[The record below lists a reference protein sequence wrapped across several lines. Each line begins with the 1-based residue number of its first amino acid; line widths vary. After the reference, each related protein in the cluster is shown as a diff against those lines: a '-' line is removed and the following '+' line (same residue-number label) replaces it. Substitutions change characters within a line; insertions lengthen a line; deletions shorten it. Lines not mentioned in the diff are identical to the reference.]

1 MRRKT
6 QPSLRHEQADLVRI
20 IGTRLKEAREL
31 CNLSQ
36 VEAARRLGYANSSKL
51 AKIERA
57 SDSVSVPIWLIL
69 RAAKLYDVSI
79 DFLFGQS
86 DDWFREPR
94 LSQERE
100 VSSWLFEAWEAQR
113 KRDMLTVKR
122 LSDEI
127 EVVTNTTGEML
138 ECTAFAADAL
148 HDFVRINPRFKDMRG
163 SAKLQKYVSL
173 AADSARAA
181 SRKLTRFRSSLRCA
195 VATTPQLDIFSEPE
209 VD

>member
-113 KRDMLTVKR
+113 KRDMLTIKR
-122 LSDEI
+122 LNDEI
-127 EVVTNTTGEML
+127 ECVTNTTGEML
-138 ECTAFAADAL
+138 ECTATAADAL
-148 HDFVRINPRFKDMRG
+148 HDFARINPRFKDMRG

-173 AADSARAA
+173 AADSARSA

>member
-113 KRDMLTVKR
+113 KRDMLTIKR
-122 LSDEI
+122 LNDEI
-127 EVVTNTTGEML
+127 EVVTNTTGAML
-138 ECTAFAADAL
+138 ECTATAADAL
-148 HDFVRINPRFKDMRG
+148 HDFARINPRFKDMRG

-173 AADSARAA
+173 AADSARSA